1 MLYRSRDMAHD
12 ECNYFS
18 FWAIFCPFNPLKA
31 QKIKIKKKKKMKKS
45 LELSSSYTC
54 VPKIMIRWCMVPEIW
69 CVTDGQTDLQKNF
82 YFSLATFWF
91 WSIKIWYLKLSI
103 QAQILEL
110 FSRINF
116 NFRSFFKD
124 LKFLK
129 KHLWKFTKNVLWN
142 QTFSSLF
149 IAISS
154 SFAYKEMMQ
163 TLRNFKN

>member
-1 MLYRSRDMAHD
+1 
-12 ECNYFS
+12 
-18 FWAIFCPFNPLKA
+18 
-31 QKIKIKKKKKMKKS
+31 MKKS

-54 VPKIMIRWCMVPEIW
+54 VTRMMIRWCMVPEIW
-69 CVTDGQTDLQKNF
+69 CVMDGQTDLQKNF
-82 YFSLATFWF
+82 YFSLATSWF
-91 WSIKIWYLKLSI
+91 LSIKIWYPKLSI

-129 KHLWKFTKNVLWN
+129 EHLWKFTKNVLWN

-163 TLRNFKN
+163 TLRYFKN